1 MRYGHFTWP
10 AERVNMAEDYYQVL
24 GIDKK
29 ASTDEIKKAY
39 RKLAIK
45 WHPDKNPNNKIAAE
59 EKFKKISEA
68 YAVLSDTEK
77 RQQYDQFGSAD
88 QFRQQYSQE
97 DIFRNVDLDEILRSF
112 GFGGA
117 RGGGGRTTF
126 RTGRRGGGSS
136 RDDYDDPFAG
146 LFGGGMGGGGGR
158 QYQNMPQKGQDAEYN
173 LSISLEESVF
183 GADKKIAFELENQH
197 EEINVKI
204 PAGINSGKKLR
215 LPGKGLS
222 GYNGG
227 PAGDLYLNI
236 NVLPHP
242 IFARDGN
249 DLYIEKTIK
258 FTQAALGT
266 TIDVPTLDG
275 SVKRLKISP
284 GTQNNTKIRM
294 KGFGVPGLKGAAKG
308 DQYVKIN
315 VDVPRK
321 LSDRQ
326 MKLVQQLADDGI

>member
-1 MRYGHFTWP
+1 
-10 AERVNMAEDYYQVL
+10 MAEDYYQVL
-24 GIDKK
+24 GVDKK
-29 ASTDEIKKAY
+29 ASADEIKKAY
-39 RKLAIK
+39 RKLAVK
-45 WHPDKNPNNKIAAE
+45 WHPDKNPNNKKASE

-68 YAVLSDTEK
+68 YAVLSDPEK
-77 RQQYDQFGSAD
+77 RQQYDTFGSAD
-88 QFRQQYSQE
+88 QYRQQYSQE
-97 DIFRNVDLDEILRSF
+97 DIFRGFDLDEILRGF

-117 RGGGGRTTF
+117 RGGGRTTF
-126 RTGRRGGGSS
+126 RTSRRGGPSVQ
-136 RDDYDDPFAG
+136 DDDDPFAS
-146 LFGGGMGGGGGR
+146 LLGGSMGGGR
-158 QYQNMPQKGQDAEYN
+158 QQANMPQKGQDAEYN
-173 LSISLEESVF
+173 LSISLEESVL
-183 GADKKIAFELENQH
+183 GADKKISFQLENRI
-197 EEINVKI
+197 EDINVKI
-204 PAGINSGKKLR
+204 PPGISTGKKLR

-227 PAGDLYLNI
+227 HSGDLYLNI

-275 SVKRLKISP
+275 TAKRLKISP

-294 KGFGVPGLKGAAKG
+294 KGYGVPGLKGGGKG

-315 VDVPRK
+315 VELPKK

-326 MKLVQQLADDGI
+326 AKLIKQLADDGL

>member
-1 MRYGHFTWP
+1 
-10 AERVNMAEDYYQVL
+10 MAEDYYQIL
-24 GIDKK
+24 GISKK
-29 ASTDEIKKAY
+29 ASADEIKKAY
-39 RKLAIK
+39 RKLALK
-45 WHPDKNPNNKIAAE
+45 WHPDRNPNNKAAE

-68 YAVLSDTEK
+68 YAVLSDAEK
-77 RQQYDQFGSAD
+77 RQQYDNFGSAD

-97 DIFRNVDLDEILRSF
+97 DIFRGFDLDEILRSF
-112 GFGGA
+112 GFGGNRA
-117 RGGGGRTTF
+117 GGRATF
-126 RTGRRGGGSS
+126 RTSRRGGASP
-136 RDDYDDPFAG
+136 RDYEDSFSDI
-146 LFGGGMGGGGGR
+146 LGGMGAGQQFGR
-158 QYQNMPQKGQDAEYN
+158 QMAQKGQDVEYN

-183 GADKKIAFELENQH
+183 GTDKKLSLQIENRI

-204 PAGINSGKKLR
+204 PAGISTGKKLR

-227 PAGDLYLNI
+227 HNGDLYLNI

-242 IFARDGN
+242 IFSRDGN

-275 SVKRLKISP
+275 TIKRLKISP

-294 KGFGVPGLKGAAKG
+294 KGFGVPGLKGALKG

-315 VDVPRK
+315 IEVPKK
-321 LSDRQ
+321 LSEHQ
-326 MKLVQQLADDGI
+326 QKIIKQLADDGI

>member
-1 MRYGHFTWP
+1 
-10 AERVNMAEDYYQVL
+10 MAEDYYNVL
-24 GIDKK
+24 GVDKK
-29 ASTDEIKKAY
+29 ASADEIKKAY
-39 RKLAIK
+39 RKLALK
-45 WHPDKNPNNKIAAE
+45 WHPDKNPNNKSAE

-88 QFRQQYSQE
+88 QYRQQYSQE
-97 DIFRNVDLDEILRSF
+97 DIFRNFDINEILRGF
-112 GFGGA
+112 GFEGG
-117 RGGGGRTTF
+117 RGGGRTTF
-126 RTGRRGGGSS
+126 RTSRRGGGGS

-146 LFGGGMGGGGGR
+146 LFGGGGMGGGR
-158 QYQNMPQKGQDAEYN
+158 QQYANMPQKGQDAEYN
-173 LSISLEESVF
+173 LSISLEESVL
-183 GADKKIAFELENQH
+183 GTDKKISFQLEDH
-197 EEINVKI
+197 IEDISVKI
-204 PAGINSGKKLR
+204 PAGISSGKKLR

-227 PAGDLYLNI
+227 PSGDLYLNI

-275 SVKRLKISP
+275 SVKRLKLSP

-294 KGFGVPGLKGAAKG
+294 KGYGVPGLRGTIKG

-315 VDVPRK
+315 VDVPKK

-326 MKLVQQLADDGI
+326 MKLVKQLADDGI

>member
-1 MRYGHFTWP
+1 
-10 AERVNMAEDYYQVL
+10 MAEDYYQVL
-24 GIDKK
+24 GVDKK
-29 ASTDEIKKAY
+29 ASADDIKKAY
-39 RKLAIK
+39 RKLALK
-45 WHPDKNPNNKIAAE
+45 WHPDKNPNNKAAE

-97 DIFRNVDLDEILRSF
+97 DIFRGFDLDEILRSF

-117 RGGGGRTTF
+117 RGGRTTF
-126 RTGRRGGGSS
+126 RTSRRGGSSS

-146 LFGGGMGGGGGR
+146 IFGGMGGGR
-158 QYQNMPQKGQDAEYN
+158 QYANMPQKGQDAEYN
-173 LSISLEESVF
+173 LSITLEESVF
-183 GADKKIAFELENQH
+183 GAEKKISFQLENRV
-197 EEINVKI
+197 EDISVKI
-204 PAGINSGKKLR
+204 PSGISSGKKLR

-227 PAGDLYLNI
+227 PNGDLYLNI

-242 IFARDGN
+242 IYARDGN

-294 KGFGVPGLKGAAKG
+294 KGYGVPGLKGAPKG

-315 VDVPRK
+315 VEIPRK

-326 MKLVQQLADDGI
+326 LKLIQQLADDGM

>member
-1 MRYGHFTWP
+1 
-10 AERVNMAEDYYQVL
+10 MAEDYYQVL
-24 GIDKK
+24 GVEKK
-29 ASTDEIKKAY
+29 ASSDDIKKAY
-39 RKLAIK
+39 RKLALK
-45 WHPDKNPNNKIAAE
+45 WHPDKNPNNKAAE

-68 YAVLSDTEK
+68 YAVLSDNEK

-97 DIFRNVDLDEILRSF
+97 DIYRNFDLDEILRSF

-117 RGGGGRTTF
+117 KGGGRTTF
-126 RTGRRGGGSS
+126 RTGRRGGGA

-146 LFGGGMGGGGGR
+146 LFGGGMGGGR
-158 QYQNMPQKGQDAEYN
+158 QYANMSQKGQDAEYN
-173 LSISLEESVF
+173 LSIKLEESVF
-183 GADKKIAFELENQH
+183 GAEKKISFKLENRI
-197 EEINVKI
+197 EDINVKI
-204 PAGINSGKKLR
+204 PAGISSGKKLR

-222 GYNGG
+222 GHNGG
-227 PAGDLYLNI
+227 PSGDLYLNI

-242 IFARDGN
+242 IFARDN
-249 DLYIEKTIK
+249 YDLFIEKTIK

-275 SVKRLKISP
+275 STKRIKIAP

-294 KGFGVPGLKGAAKG
+294 KGYGVPGFKGATKG

-315 VDVPRK
+315 VDVPKK
-321 LSDRQ
+321 LSDKQ
-326 MKLVQQLADDGI
+326 IKLIEQLAADGI